1 MDYFFL
7 ILMLGFGVW
16 DLNNCFIYVV
26 IVVYM
31 MRFFGLGVLFFF
43 CLDYVVIDIYR
54 VYLGIICSSML
65 IYYRK
70 LMFVVLFL

>member
-31 MRFFGLGVLFFF
+31 MRFLGLGVLFFF
-43 CLDYVVIDIYR
+43 CLD
-54 VYLGIICSSML
+54 
-65 IYYRK
+65 
-70 LMFVVLFL
+70 